1 VSQEGGHGVFLVNTL
16 YDIHLWRFFRLL
28 HHAREAD
35 EVGPEPEC
43 GPLSNCNTHGRRNS
57 IEHSK
62 HDSGE
67 DGEGGD
73 LIHRQGALRDKDG
86 RGGDH
91 ETLNQILDN
100 AVDNFSKSVAHHV
113 LYSIQRKKDARVGD
127 VLPQTHEPRHTITSL
142 KHPSLP
148 PLDMSTPDIV
158 EDFLEEDTEIPG
170 QRYVLLSFIS
180 PEKVLEKKD
189 IFFFESFLKTYEVDW
204 KLKNLE
210 GFLVDTVKHI
220 NAELDEK
227 SKELEKKDLQEAAEI
242 CRKNRLRIDDVMSQY
257 STYVQKNQ
265 EKVTSSTL
273 VTAYDDFMFAKKTAL
288 EEEFYAKNEF
298 RTSVRGVKIRG
309 VFATQKEAEIK
320 AKKLQGKDKY
330 HNIFMGDV
338 GKWTPWDPSP
348 HEVKDQEYNND
359 QLNTLMK
366 KYKENEDSREKAF
379 EERSKGSSK
388 QVFGSSTKGAS
399 DAMDG
404 MFGGSDLA
412 LQRKMEK
419 PVVTI
424 ERVDDSKEE
433 PASSAT
439 AAVSTDAP
447 KNVTILP

>member
-1 VSQEGGHGVFLVNTL
+1 M
-16 YDIHLWRFFRLL
+16 
-28 HHAREAD
+28 A
-35 EVGPEPEC
+35 
-43 GPLSNCNTHGRRNS
+43 PL
-57 IEHSK
+57 
-62 HDSGE
+62 
-67 DGEGGD
+67 
-73 LIHRQGALRDKDG
+73 
-86 RGGDH
+86 
-91 ETLNQILDN
+91 
-100 AVDNFSKSVAHHV
+100 
-113 LYSIQRKKDARVGD
+113 
-127 VLPQTHEPRHTITSL
+127 
-142 KHPSLP
+142 PS
-148 PLDMSTPDIV
+148 LDMSTPDVV

-180 PEKVLEKKD
+180 PEKVLERKD

-227 SKELEKKDLQEAAEI
+227 SKELEKKDLYEAAEI
-242 CRKNRLRIDDVMSQY
+242 CRKNRIRIDDVMSQY
-257 STYVQKNQ
+257 ASYVQKNR

-273 VTAYDDFMFAKKTAL
+273 VTAYDDFMFAKKTEL
-288 EEEFYAKNEF
+288 EEEFHKKNDF
-298 RTSVRGVKIRG
+298 QTTIRGVKIRG

-379 EERSKGSSK
+379 EERSKGSK
-388 QVFGSSTKGAS
+388 QVFGASTRGAS
-399 DAMDG
+399 ESMDG

-419 PVVTI
+419 AVVTI
-424 ERVDDSKEE
+424 ERVEDAKEE
-433 PASSAT
+433 E
-439 AAVSTDAP
+439 P
-447 KNVTILP
+447 KNVTITP

>member
-1 VSQEGGHGVFLVNTL
+1 
-16 YDIHLWRFFRLL
+16 
-28 HHAREAD
+28 
-35 EVGPEPEC
+35 
-43 GPLSNCNTHGRRNS
+43 
-57 IEHSK
+57 
-62 HDSGE
+62 
-67 DGEGGD
+67 
-73 LIHRQGALRDKDG
+73 
-86 RGGDH
+86 
-91 ETLNQILDN
+91 
-100 AVDNFSKSVAHHV
+100 
-113 LYSIQRKKDARVGD
+113 
-127 VLPQTHEPRHTITSL
+127 
-142 KHPSLP
+142 
-148 PLDMSTPDIV
+148 MSTPDVV

-257 STYVQKNQ
+257 SSYVQKNQ
-265 EKVTSSTL
+265 EKVTSSAL

-309 VFATQKEAEIK
+309 VFGNQKEAEIK

-379 EERSKGSSK
+379 EERSKSSK
-388 QVFGSSTKGAS
+388 QVFGSSTKAS

-433 PASSAT
+433 SEASSEET
-439 AAVSTDAP
+439 P